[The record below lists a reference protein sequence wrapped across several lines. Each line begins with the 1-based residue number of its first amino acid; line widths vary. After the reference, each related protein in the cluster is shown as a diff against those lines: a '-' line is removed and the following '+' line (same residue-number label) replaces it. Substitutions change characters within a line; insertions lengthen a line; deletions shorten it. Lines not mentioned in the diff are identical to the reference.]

1 MRSWTLFFHNFSI
14 PKIILDLL
22 TECDMVM
29 RMKKQEKDF
38 DDEIET
44 HSHIEHFDPQEKL
57 ERRKQWEKDL
67 STVGHNKEIEK
78 TEEK

>member
-1 MRSWTLFFHNFSI
+1 
-14 PKIILDLL
+14 
-22 TECDMVM
+22 MVM